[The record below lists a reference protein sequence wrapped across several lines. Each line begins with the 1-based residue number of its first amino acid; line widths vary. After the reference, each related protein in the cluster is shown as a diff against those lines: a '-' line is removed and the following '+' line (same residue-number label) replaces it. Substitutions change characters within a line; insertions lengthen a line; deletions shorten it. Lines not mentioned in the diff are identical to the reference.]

1 MNKHKFKNNQVLKI
15 LRKMLKIKKISEMI
29 GMRVFTDAGDFFGEI
44 EEANLLD
51 NKVESWR
58 MRVARESN
66 IASFLGGARGMIVP
80 HQFVKSVG
88 DIVIISKAAIPA
100 ASSEESTEEII

>member
-1 MNKHKFKNNQVLKI
+1 
-15 LRKMLKIKKISEMI
+15 MI
-29 GMRVFTDAGDFFGEI
+29 GMKVFTDSGEFFGEI

-51 NKVESWR
+51 NKIESWR

-66 IASFLGGARGMIVP
+66 VSSFLGGARGIIVP

-88 DIVIISKAAIPA
+88 DVVIISKAAIPS
-100 ASSEESTEEII
+100 ASSEESDEII

>member
-1 MNKHKFKNNQVLKI
+1 
-15 LRKMLKIKKISEMI
+15 MLKIKKISEMI
-29 GMRVFTDAGDFFGEI
+29 GMKVFTDSGEFFGEI

-51 NKVESWR
+51 NKIESWR

-66 IASFLGGARGMIVP
+66 VSSFLGGARGIIMP

-88 DIVIISKAAIPA
+88 DVVIISKAAIPS
-100 ASSEESTEEII
+100 ASSEESDEII

>member
-1 MNKHKFKNNQVLKI
+1 
-15 LRKMLKIKKISEMI
+15 MLKIKKISEMI
-29 GMRVFTDAGDFFGEI
+29 GMKVFTDSGEFFGEI

-51 NKVESWR
+51 NKIESWR

-66 IASFLGGARGMIVP
+66 VSSFLGGARGIIVP

-88 DIVIISKAAIPA
+88 DVVIISKAAIPS
-100 ASSEESTEEII
+100 ASSEESDEII

>member
-1 MNKHKFKNNQVLKI
+1 
-15 LRKMLKIKKISEMI
+15 MLKIKKISEMI
-29 GMRVFTDAGDFFGEI
+29 GMKVFTDSGEFFGEI

-51 NKVESWR
+51 NKIESWR

-66 IASFLGGARGMIVP
+66 ISSFLGGARGIIVP

-88 DIVIISKAAIPA
+88 DVVIISKAAIPS
-100 ASSEESTEEII
+100 ASSEESDEII